1 MEQLLSEPD
10 PVKVSSS
17 IFAEDSSHHNKI
29 SLAHVSPLL
38 EGMCYCTFFAD
49 YADQSF
55 RFSGGMPAAVGKS
68 ESGCVPLTEF
78 LACVGNRDR
87 EETALRYGTFF
98 SDVASGKQDMISF
111 NHSLCFSEEDS
122 VYVRVFMQPVQTRDG
137 LIVWGTMIDQS
148 RRLPD
153 QATQADR
160 FGTRNEI
167 SGLSGRGRLL
177 LDTEK
182 IIHDRNVLSAA
193 IILLD
198 VKGFH
203 TYNDRFGRKKGD
215 AILKGLADMLLEK
228 LPEGA
233 SLFHVNIDAFCVL
246 WPHSSRA
253 QIQDFMEYIQ
263 QETAHPVMIAQEAIF
278 ATFSISA
285 ALFPS
290 SGSSADE
297 LLANAEITLHKMKGE
312 KRKRCAIYAP
322 SDKRELK
329 EKLDFEFHLTKAIR
343 NNREGFEMYYQPLV
357 DVDTSQ
363 LIGAEALL
371 RWISHENIIVHPE
384 KVIAGLEAIGY
395 MEDIG
400 EWILEQGIRQCSEW
414 LSAGVNPDFL
424 VHINITAEDLMRPTF
439 AGTVISILR
448 KHSMPSANL
457 VLEIT
462 ETSLI
467 RNIVTCRQNLIQ
479 LRSEGV
485 KIALDDFGTGY
496 SSFNYLRELP
506 VDVIKIDRVFIED
519 IQRDSFNHSFISAII
534 LLAHSISRS
543 VFIEGIEKIEQ
554 ADYIRDLHADCY
566 QGFYFGRPVAASIFE
581 DTYFKNAAVN

>member
-1 MEQLLSEPD
+1 MEDLLIEPD

-17 IFAEDSSHHNKI
+17 ILTEVSSHPNTVNI
-29 SLAHVSPLL
+29 ANVAPLL
-38 EGMCYCTFFAD
+38 EGMCFCTFFAD
-49 YADQSF
+49 CTDQSF
-55 RFSGGMPAAVGKS
+55 CFSGGMPAAFG
-68 ESGCVPLTEF
+68 EDQSGFVPLPEF

-87 EETALRYGTFF
+87 EETALRYGSFF
-98 SDVASGKQDMISF
+98 SDTASGKQDMISF
-111 NHSLCFSEEDS
+111 NHSLCFSSDDS
-122 VYVRVFMQPVQTRDG
+122 LYVRVFMQPIQTQDG
-137 LIVWGTMIDQS
+137 MIVWGAMIDQS
-148 RRLPD
+148 RRSPD
-153 QATQADR
+153 PGVHADR
-160 FGTRNEI
+160 FGTRNDI
-167 SGLSGRGRLL
+167 SGLPGRGRLL
-177 LDTEK
+177 FETES

-193 IILLD
+193 LVLLD
-198 VKGFH
+198 IKGFH
-203 TYNDRFGRKKGD
+203 TYNDRFGRQKGD
-215 AILKGLADMLLEK
+215 AILKGLADMLLGK

-233 SLFHVNIDAFCVL
+233 SLFHVSIDTFCVL
-246 WPHSSRA
+246 WPHASRA
-253 QIQDFMEYIQ
+253 QIQEFMEFIQ

-278 ATFSISA
+278 ATFSMSA

-290 SGSSADE
+290 CGSSADE

-312 KRKRCAIYAP
+312 KRKRYAIYTP

-357 DVDTSQ
+357 DVGTSK

-371 RWISHENIIVHPE
+371 RWISEENIIVHPE

-439 AGTVISILR
+439 ACTVISILR
-448 KHSMPSANL
+448 KYSMPSANL

-467 RNIVTCRQNLIQ
+467 RNIATCRQNLIK

-496 SSFNYLRELP
+496 SSLNYLRELP

-519 IQRDSFNHSFISAII
+519 IQRDRFNHSFISAII

-543 VFIEGIEKIEQ
+543 VFIEGIEEIEQ
-554 ADYIRDLHADCY
+554 ADSISDLHADCY
-566 QGFYFGRPVAASIFE
+566 QGFYFGRPVAASVFE
-581 DTYFKNAAVN
+581 EKYFKKT